1 MANGQVGPY
10 KWEWFHRCM
19 HLSKFSNL
27 NILNMS
33 NLLCVDFCLSSAVK
47 SCFHI
52 SQKEMNTHLKF
63 AVDTNNNKKKPQNK
77 NKTQL
82 VGDWVSLENAP
93 FKPSLLCSCLMHLV
107 QQLGGAWLPTHRPL
121 PCNGSDFAFC
131 FSFHLDIGIEAE
143 VYDWR
148 PSSGWASCRLANCTP
163 FTGAE
168 NVPVT
173 LKAARCVALIYRVT
187 VMSPQHSPWSQGKIL
202 DSIQHWS
209 WGSFRKSW
217 FRLSST

>member
-1 MANGQVGPY
+1 MGKLALISENDFTDVCICQNLATWIFWICPIYCVLIFALVQLLKAVFIFLRK
-10 KWEWFHRCM
+10 KWTRIWS
-19 HLSKFSNL
+19 LL
-27 NILNMS
+27 WIL
-33 NLLCVDFCLSSAVK
+33 LL
-47 SCFHI
+47 I
-52 SQKEMNTHLKF
+52 I
-63 AVDTNNNKKKPQNK
+63 KKPQNK
-77 NKTQL
+77 KKTQL

-107 QQLGGAWLPTHRPL
+107 QQVGGAWLPTHRPL

-187 VMSPQHSPWSQGKIL
+187 VMLPQHSPWSQGKIL